1 MESKGEG
8 GGGRPPVIDGRLEFD
23 SAAAATSNDQP
34 EQQQQHFREFRA
46 DSIVWVS
53 LKLIIIFDAERE
65 RESSLAAHILLNLV
79 VSGCKNIGNRK

>member
-1 MESKGEG
+1 MESEGEG

-23 SAAAATSNDQP
+23 SAAAAAAAAAATSNDQP

-53 LKLIIIFDAERE
+53 LKLIIISDAERAVWQHTFS
-65 RESSLAAHILLNLV
+65 RI
-79 VSGCKNIGNRK
+79 